1 MALNG
6 LSRFGLVLLAFGW
19 VLLVFNA
26 VALDLQDDPISAL
39 IARRIDLRGVGE
51 MAIVTGLGLAL
62 LGALRSGFG
71 SLNRFFRIM
80 EQGMETPKPPA
91 SEAEAIENGLIRDR
105 GYVLFADGTVEV
117 ETLLGPRRFA
127 SLEEAQE
134 FIRV

>member
-6 LSRFGLVLLAFGW
+6 LSRFGLLLLALGW
-19 VLLVFNA
+19 ALLIAGAFA
-26 VALDLQDDPISAL
+26 ADLQGDPIGAL
-39 IARRIDLRGVGE
+39 LARRIDLQQVGE

-80 EQGMETPKPPA
+80 EQGIETHRPPA

-127 SLEEAQE
+127 SLDEAQE